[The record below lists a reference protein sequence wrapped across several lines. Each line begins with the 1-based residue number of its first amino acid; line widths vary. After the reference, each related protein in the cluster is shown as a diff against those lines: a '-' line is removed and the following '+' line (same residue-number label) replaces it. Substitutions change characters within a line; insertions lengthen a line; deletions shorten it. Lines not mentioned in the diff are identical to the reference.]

1 MVNRI
6 EKNRIENSGKRSLR
20 PVTYRSTVGRGI
32 TQCRSSGGRTTAVR
46 HGKQKEPSMLPQI
59 TIGRKPATKE
69 AAPRRSEDRSL
80 YSLYLKEIGEVAL
93 LTFDEE
99 VALAARIKRGDEEA
113 RNQLIRANLRLVV
126 RIARE
131 YEGYGLPLLD
141 LINEGNIGL
150 IRAVDKF
157 DPSKGAKF
165 STYSSWWIKQ
175 SIRRSLSNQSKT
187 IRLPI
192 HMVDKLAKMRRASA
206 KLQDILGREATDDEL
221 ADELGKTE
229 REIAFM
235 KRVGAQT
242 VSLDEPM
249 NTNDSLRLEEKV
261 ADERADDPS
270 QAMAFQASLK
280 LLSQSLTK
288 LNARE
293 SEILRHRFGLDGEK
307 EKTLEE
313 VGVKFGV
320 TRERIRQ
327 LQNMALKR
335 LRKMMGKKHDID
347 FGALNFGNL

>member
-1 MVNRI
+1 MVNRL
-6 EKNRIENSGKRSLR
+6 EKKEGRSLR
-20 PVTYRSTVGRGI
+20 TIGYRPGTTRVSQRCRPSEPTRRGGS
-32 TQCRSSGGRTTAVR
+32 RGTTA
-46 HGKQKEPSMLPQI
+46 QTATLPKI
-59 TIGRKPATKE
+59 TIGREPDLD
-69 AAPRRSEDRSL
+69 AAPVRQSRDHSP

-93 LTFDEE
+93 LTFEQE
-99 VALAARIKRGDEEA
+99 VALAERIKQGDEEA
-113 RNQLIRANLRLVV
+113 RNQLIKANLRLVV

-141 LINEGNIGL
+141 LINEGNLGL

-157 DPSKGAKF
+157 DPAKGAKF

-175 SIRRSLSNQSKT
+175 SIRRSLSNQAKT

-192 HMVDKLAKMRRASA
+192 HMVDKLARMRRASA
-206 KLQDILGREATDDEL
+206 KLQDILGREPTDDEI

-229 REIAFM
+229 KEVAFM
-235 KRVGAQT
+235 KRVSAQT
-242 VSLDEPM
+242 VSLDEPL

-261 ADERADDPS
+261 ADEKADNPY
-270 QAMAFQASLK
+270 QALALQASLK

-288 LNARE
+288 LNDRE
-293 SEILRHRFGLDGEK
+293 SEILRYRFGLDGEK

-335 LRKMMGKKHDID
+335 LRKMMGKKQDID
-347 FGALNFGNL
+347 FTALNLGHL

>member
-1 MVNRI
+1 
-6 EKNRIENSGKRSLR
+6 
-20 PVTYRSTVGRGI
+20 
-32 TQCRSSGGRTTAVR
+32 
-46 HGKQKEPSMLPQI
+46 
-59 TIGRKPATKE
+59 
-69 AAPRRSEDRSL
+69 L
-80 YSLYLKEIGEVAL
+80 YSLYLREIGEVAL

-99 VALAARIKRGDEEA
+99 VALAARIKRGDDEA
-113 RNQLIRANLRLVV
+113 RNQLIKANLRLVV

-141 LINEGNIGL
+141 LINEGNLGL

-192 HMVDKLAKMRRASA
+192 HMVDKLSRMRRAAA
-206 KLQDILGREATDDEL
+206 KLQDILGREPTDDEV
-221 ADELGKTE
+221 AVELGKTE
-229 REIAFM
+229 AEVAFM
-235 KRVGAQT
+235 RRVGSQT
-242 VSLDEPM
+242 VSLDEPVS
-249 NTNDSLRLEEKV
+249 TNDSLRLEDKV
-261 ADERADDPS
+261 ADERADNPYETLA
-270 QAMAFQASLK
+270 QQASLN
-280 LLSQSLTK
+280 LLSESLTK

-293 SEILRHRFGLDGEK
+293 SEILRHRFGLDGEE

-335 LRKMMGKKHDID
+335 LRKMMGKKQDID
-347 FGALNFGNL
+347 FTALNLSPL

>member
-1 MVNRI
+1 M
-6 EKNRIENSGKRSLR
+6 EGALKT
-20 PVTYRSTVGRGI
+20 P
-32 TQCRSSGGRTTAVR
+32 
-46 HGKQKEPSMLPQI
+46 LPAI
-59 TIGRKPATKE
+59 TIGREPKIDRVP
-69 AAPRRSEDRSL
+69 PRRSDDRSL
-80 YSLYLKEIGEVAL
+80 YSLYLREIGEVAL

-99 VALAARIKRGDEEA
+99 VALAARIKRGDDEA
-113 RNQLIRANLRLVV
+113 RNQLIKANLRLVV

-131 YEGYGLPLLD
+131 YDGYGLPLLD
-141 LINEGNIGL
+141 LINEGNLGL

-192 HMVDKLAKMRRASA
+192 HMVDKLSRMRRAAS
-206 KLQDILGREATDDEL
+206 KLQDILGREPTDDEL
-221 ADELGKTE
+221 AGELGKTE
-229 REIAFM
+229 AEVAFM
-235 KRVGAQT
+235 KRVGTQT
-242 VSLDEPM
+242 VSLDEPV

-261 ADERADDPS
+261 ADERADDPYE
-270 QAMAFQASLK
+270 ALALQASLK

-293 SEILRHRFGLDGEK
+293 SEILRCRFGLDGEK

-313 VGVKFGV
+313 VGLKFGV

-347 FGALNFGNL
+347 FSVLNLSHL